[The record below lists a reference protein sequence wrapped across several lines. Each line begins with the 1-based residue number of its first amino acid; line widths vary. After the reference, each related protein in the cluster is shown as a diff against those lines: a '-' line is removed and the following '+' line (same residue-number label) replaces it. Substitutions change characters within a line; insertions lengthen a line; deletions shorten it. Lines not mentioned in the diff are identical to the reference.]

1 MNHHKTRTAAW
12 LLAACLGASSLACRA
27 PAGSQNSYS
36 GTEIGD
42 MQRVEGNVQL
52 KQNLWVSNPRKRRV
66 DGRLQIQ
73 FDLENRRAT
82 NLRFAWAAI
91 WFDKD
96 GFQIDDGARHWEPVQ
111 LNGRGTKTLTVT
123 SPTREAVSWRLDIT
137 SPNEVQ

>member
-1 MNHHKTRTAAW
+1 MTTKTRTA
-12 LLAACLGASSLACRA
+12 LLAACLCATILACRA
-27 PAGSQNSYS
+27 PAGSQNSYQ
-36 GTEIGD
+36 GTETGD
-42 MQRVEGNVQL
+42 MQRTEGNANL
-52 KQNLWVSNPRKRRV
+52 KGNLWVSNPARRRV

-82 NLRFAWAAI
+82 NLRFAWATL

-96 GFQIDDGARHWEPVQ
+96 GFQIDDGSRHWEPVT
-111 LNGRGTKTLTVT
+111 LNGHGTKTLTVT